1 MNRVLV
7 TGATGFVG
15 RQCLAPLSKD
25 GWEIHATSLKGSV
38 VDAPASVNWHEI
50 DLLNA
55 DRVAGLL
62 AEVRPTHLI
71 HFAWH
76 AVPGDYWTSQEN
88 FRWVQASLVLFRVFA
103 SCGGRRA
110 VVAGSCAEYDWRY
123 GYCSETVTP
132 VSPATVYGAC
142 KQALAVMLTAMGRQ
156 TGVSIASGRLFFVYG
171 PHEHPQR
178 FVASLVR
185 SLLSGIPAPLSHG
198 RQVRDFL
205 YTCDAAEAFVALLNS
220 NAVGPVNIASGQ
232 PVALKDVAHLVATKL
247 NRRDLVELGALPT
260 SESEPPVLVADTTRL
275 RHEVGWSPSHDLDR
289 GLEETI
295 EWWRHHLDKPL

>member
-1 MNRVLV
+1 MTGTEGIPTLASRCPTKSSLISEWLQTILHQRRGYQAQPSECDDRRRGTDATVCHGKVSRFFRLPAMNRVLV

-132 VSPATVYGAC
+132 GSPATVYGAC
-142 KQALAVMLTAMGRQ
+142 
-156 TGVSIASGRLFFVYG
+156 
-171 PHEHPQR
+171 
-178 FVASLVR
+178 
-185 SLLSGIPAPLSHG
+185 
-198 RQVRDFL
+198 
-205 YTCDAAEAFVALLNS
+205 
-220 NAVGPVNIASGQ
+220 
-232 PVALKDVAHLVATKL
+232 
-247 NRRDLVELGALPT
+247 
-260 SESEPPVLVADTTRL
+260 
-275 RHEVGWSPSHDLDR
+275 
-289 GLEETI
+289 
-295 EWWRHHLDKPL
+295 